1 MTPGFHADLP
11 PERKADRPVTEIELK
26 ARVADPAAVENRLR
40 QFCAF
45 AGETDKNDRYWQ
57 NSAGL
62 RARIRE
68 ETGRPAVLTWKQKTL
83 AGGIEV
89 NEENEFSV
97 SSAAQA
103 AAFLSAAGFTPVLCK
118 KKHTKTF
125 RFSLDGGQA
134 ASLELS
140 DVYGLGFFL
149 EIEIC
154 LQQPDTRQ
162 TEAAKRIL
170 RELLAKAG
178 LPEQAVEPRYYSELL
193 ALKSES
199 ARKSSVE
206 K

>member
-11 PERKADRPVTEIELK
+11 PERQADRPVTEIELK
-26 ARVADPAAVENRLR
+26 ARVADPAAAESRLR
-40 QFCAF
+40 QFCVF

-57 NSAGL
+57 NSAGM

-125 RFSLDGGQA
+125 RFSLDGGKS

-140 DVYGLGFFL
+140 DVHGLGFFL

-154 LQQPDTRQ
+154 LQQPDARQ
-162 TEAAKRIL
+162 TEAAKRTL

>member
-11 PERKADRPVTEIELK
+11 PERQADRPVTEIEMK
-26 ARVADPAAVENRLR
+26 ARVADPAAVETGRGKVGAL
-40 QFCAF
+40 
-45 AGETDKNDRYWQ
+45 AGHPDKHDRYWQ

-162 TEAAKRIL
+162 TEVAKRIL

>member
-1 MTPGFHADLP
+1 M
-11 PERKADRPVTEIELK
+11 
-26 ARVADPAAVENRLR
+26 
-40 QFCAF
+40 
-45 AGETDKNDRYWQ
+45 
-57 NSAGL
+57 
-62 RARIRE
+62 
-68 ETGRPAVLTWKQKTL
+68 
-83 AGGIEV
+83 
-89 NEENEFSV
+89 
-97 SSAAQA
+97 
-103 AAFLSAAGFTPVLCK
+103 SAAGFTPVLCK

-162 TEAAKRIL
+162 TEAAKRVL